1 MGVKI
6 SDAQLTSAVRCR
18 RTISVC
24 ALNPKTENGFNH
36 RFCRFRRF
44 NRLRL
49 DTLEF
54 CHEKICTVISQQPG
68 LFKICEIGEGMWF
81 VNGAFW
87 EHSGCNCRTG
97 GNMVTIR
104 TVGKL
109 KPAGGLTGDARRFR
123 FGDQSPSR

>member
-1 MGVKI
+1 MAGRSPGAGGRPLRWRREMRSAYGRQRLRGTAALQVP
-6 SDAQLTSAVRCR
+6 SDAAVRWNL
-18 RTISVC
+18 VE
-24 ALNPKTENGFNH
+24 PMW
-36 RFCRFRRF
+36 RF
-44 NRLRL
+44 
-49 DTLEF
+49 D
-54 CHEKICTVISQQPG
+54 EKIRTVIPDN
-68 LFKICEIGEGMWF
+68 LLKICEIGEGMWF
-81 VNGAFW
+81 VNGASW

>member
-1 MGVKI
+1 MPLK
-6 SDAQLTSAVRCR
+6 
-18 RTISVC
+18 
-24 ALNPKTENGFNH
+24 FY
-36 RFCRFRRF
+36 
-44 NRLRL
+44 
-49 DTLEF
+49 
-54 CHEKICTVISQQPG
+54 HEKMRTPIRDNF
-68 LFKICEIGEGMWF
+68 LKICEIGEGMWF